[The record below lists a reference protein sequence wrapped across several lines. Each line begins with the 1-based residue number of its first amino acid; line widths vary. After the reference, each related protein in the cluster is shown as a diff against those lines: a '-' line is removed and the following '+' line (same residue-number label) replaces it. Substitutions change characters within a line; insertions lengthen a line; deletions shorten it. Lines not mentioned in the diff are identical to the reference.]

1 MTTVASFPCDKAIV
15 GAATASAPCTRT
27 AEPWILATTILASS
41 MVFIDGTVVNVAL
54 PAMQRALD
62 ATLGDAQWIVEA
74 YELMLAALLLVGG
87 AAGDRFG
94 RRRVFA
100 IGITVFTVASV
111 ACGLS
116 DRVGALIAGRG
127 LQGIGGALLVP
138 GSLALLSASFDAQR
152 RGRAIGIWS
161 GFTAI
166 SAALGPVVGGFLI
179 DHGSWRYVFFI
190 NVPLAV
196 AVLVLTFRYVPES
209 RGVSSEDPIDWL
221 GAVLAAMG
229 LGGVVYALIEAQ
241 FVGWSDPTI
250 WGSLAL
256 GLCALAAFLV
266 VEWRHPAPMLPLRLF
281 RSAEFAGA
289 NLLTLLLYA
298 ALGGSLFFFP
308 LNLIQVQGYST
319 VAAGAALLPLVLLMF
334 VLSSW
339 AGGLV
344 DRHGAKLPL
353 IIGPVIAACGF
364 AMFAIPGAGGS
375 YWTTFFPA
383 AVVLGFGMTL
393 TVAPL
398 TTTVMQSVAPTA
410 VGVASGVNNAVSS
423 VAGLLAIASFGM
435 VMSRTFDVDLRGR
448 LAAASLSPQIVAA
461 VQSQRAKLAAIDIP
475 SSASPEARASIQG
488 AVAASFVTGFRRVML
503 IAALLALASA
513 ASAWLMIGR
522 RKSTRDGARGRESS
536 FPR

>member
-1 MTTVASFPCDKAIV
+1 VTAVASFPCDKAIV
-15 GAATASAPCTRT
+15 GSATGRAPCTSN

-54 PAMQRALD
+54 PALQRALG
-62 ATLGDAQWIVEA
+62 ATLADAQWIVEA

-100 IGITVFTVASV
+100 IGVAVFTIASV

-116 DRVGALIAGRG
+116 GRVGALIAGRS
-127 LQGIGGALLVP
+127 LQGVGGALLVP
-138 GSLALLSASFDAQR
+138 GSLALLSASFDPER

-166 SAALGPVVGGFLI
+166 TAALGPVVGGFLI
-179 DHGSWRYVFFI
+179 DHGSWRYAFFI
-190 NVPLAV
+190 NVPLAL

-209 RGVSSEDPIDWL
+209 RGESADGPIDWL
-221 GAVLAAMG
+221 GAVLAAIG
-229 LGGVVYALIEAQ
+229 LGGIVYALIEAP
-241 FVGWSDPTI
+241 FVGWSSRPVL
-250 WGSLAL
+250 GSLAL
-256 GLCALAAFLV
+256 AAIVLAAFVV
-266 VEWRHPAPMLPLRLF
+266 VEWRHSAPMLPLRLF
-281 RSAEFAGA
+281 RSADFAGA

-298 ALGGSLFFFP
+298 ALGGSLFFLP

-319 VAAGAALLPLVLLMF
+319 VAAGAALLPFVLLMF
-334 VLSSW
+334 VLSRW

-353 IIGPVIAACGF
+353 IIGPAIAACGF
-364 AMFAIPGAGGS
+364 ASFAIPDISGS

-383 AVVLGFGMTL
+383 ALVLGFGMTL

-398 TTTVMQSVAPTA
+398 TTTVMQSVASNA

-435 VMSRTFDVDLRGR
+435 VMSLTFEVDLKAR
-448 LAAASLSPQIVAA
+448 LAAAGLSPEIVAA
-461 VQSQRAKLAAIDIP
+461 VASQRSKLAAIEVP
-475 SSASPEARASIQG
+475 SNASPQAQASIEG
-488 AVAASFVTGFRRVML
+488 AVAAAFVAGFRRLML

-522 RKSTRDGARGRESS
+522 RSSTRASLRHHA
-536 FPR
+536 

>member
-1 MTTVASFPCDKAIV
+1 
-15 GAATASAPCTRT
+15 
-27 AEPWILATTILASS
+27 

-100 IGITVFTVASV
+100 IGVAVFTVASV

-116 DRVGALIAGRG
+116 DRVGTLIAGRS
-127 LQGIGGALLVP
+127 LQGVGGALLVP
-138 GSLALLSASFDAQR
+138 GSLALLSASFDPQR

-166 SAALGPVVGGFLI
+166 AAALGPVVGGFLI
-179 DHGSWRYVFFI
+179 DHGSWRYAFFI

-241 FVGWSDPTI
+241 FVGWSNQTI
-250 WGSLAL
+250 WGSLTL
-256 GLCALAAFLV
+256 GLCALAAFVV
-266 VEWRHPAPMLPLRLF
+266 VEWHHSAPMLPLRLF

-319 VAAGAALLPLVLLMF
+319 VAAGAALLPFVLLMF
-334 VLSSW
+334 VLSRW

-353 IIGPVIAACGF
+353 IIGPAIAACGF

-423 VAGLLAIASFGM
+423 VAALLAIASFGM
-435 VMSRTFDVDLRGR
+435 VMSRTFDIDLRER
-448 LAAASLSPQIVAA
+448 LATASLPPQVVAA

-475 SSASPEARASIQG
+475 SNASLEARASIQR
-488 AVAASFVTGFRRVML
+488 AVAASFVAGFRRVML

-513 ASAWLMIGR
+513 AGAWLMIGR
-522 RKSTRDGARGRESS
+522 KKSTRDSAAGRENS